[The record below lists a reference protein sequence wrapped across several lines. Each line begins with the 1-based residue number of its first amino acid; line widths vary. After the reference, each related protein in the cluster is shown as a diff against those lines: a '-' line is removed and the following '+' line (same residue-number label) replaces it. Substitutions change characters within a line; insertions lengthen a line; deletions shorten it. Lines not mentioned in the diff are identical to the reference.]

1 MTVLDQSFRQFT
13 GSFEPV
19 SFEAMDG
26 FVAEII
32 PKTDERVV
40 DALQLERQTMLFLG
54 DQGVKKDQYE
64 TFDDSGFILIHDV
77 REEGLLAGAI
87 RYMLPKKGKN
97 KTFLDV
103 ARDIEQPI
111 EHVEALFVEQSS
123 RGGSLAV
130 ASCTDVE
137 AVIDAS
143 ALSPN
148 LENMRKVGRYSDAL
162 LAACRIVGNALFE
175 SGNMTHV
182 TGNLHGIFIG
192 HASKIGYPFVDL
204 LGPDGEVITE
214 FEGNR
219 AGFKPVYAHLSDYQK
234 LMMEAN
240 PKSHLAKV
248 RSAYAKLDQD
258 QKSAIVA
265 AMLRSPL
272 KVGL

>member
-1 MTVLDQSFRQFT
+1 MTVIDQSFRQLT
-13 GSFEPV
+13 ASFEPV
-19 SFEAMDG
+19 RFEAMEG

-40 DALQLERQTMLFLG
+40 DALELERQTMVFLG
-54 DQGVKKDQYE
+54 DQGVKKDQLE
-64 TFDDSGFILIHDV
+64 TFDNSGFILIHDV
-77 REEGLLAGAI
+77 KERGVLAGAI
-87 RYMLPKKGKN
+87 RYMLPKKGQN
-97 KTFLDV
+97 KTFHDV
-103 ARDIEQPI
+103 ANDIGRP
-111 EHVEALFVEQSS
+111 VEYVEELFVEQSS
-123 RGGSLAV
+123 KSGTLAL

-148 LENMRKVGRYSDAL
+148 LEHMRRVGRYSDAL
-162 LAACRIVGNALFE
+162 LAACRIVGNVLFE

-192 HASKIGYPFVDL
+192 HADKIGYPFVDL
-204 LGPDGEVITE
+204 LGPDGSVITE

-219 AGFKPVYAHLSDYQK
+219 AGFKPVFAHLSEYQR
-234 LMMEAN
+234 LMMEAE

-248 RSAYAKLDQD
+248 RSAYEKLDQD
-258 QKSAIVA
+258 DKSSIVS

-272 KVGL
+272 KLGL